1 MQVPSL
7 TAVSG
12 SHSLPRLAGGELDT
26 VLLWYRRDLRIAD
39 NPALT
44 AALNA
49 AKTVVSLEL
58 SGLKSTTQLLSHVRG
73 NTEAW

>member
-1 MQVPSL
+1 MLYRGMQVPTL

-49 AKTVVSLEL
+49 AKTVVS
-58 SGLKSTTQLLSHVRG
+58 STS
-73 NTEAW
+73 